1 MVWLYKVMRSFELAV
16 SNRSTVLEITANDQV
31 YLKDAID
38 NL

>member
-16 SNRSTVLEITANDQV
+16 SNGSTALEITAIDQV